1 MYKTIYK
8 TIDKTIYETIYKTI
22 YKRIYETIDKTIS
35 ETMYETIDKTMH
47 KTMHETNHQTHLGPV
62 ETKTYAQCCP
72 QVFVAQGNQ
81 QQPIHTAVFER
92 RGVLAQVQHFRQP
105 LRHVVGPPM
114 RDHVVGWSGGG
125 FFLQGFSIF
134 GGFFGFSFY
143 FFQPCLFFLGLFFVS
158 FVHGILRCF
167 QFQIQPSLFFSFF
180 FVQLGLVQL
189 LLQLNTSL
197 NNSTTTKEQQQKN
210 NKCQHSTHR
219 HSSIN
224 GIAQQQTLRNLHL
237 PN

>member
-1 MYKTIYK
+1 M
-8 TIDKTIYETIYKTI
+8 YETK
-22 YKRIYETIDKTIS
+22 S
-35 ETMYETIDKTMH
+35 ETMHKTMH

-62 ETKTYAQCCP
+62 ETKTYAQCRP

-158 FVHGILRCF
+158 FVHGVLRCF

-197 NNSTTTKEQQQKN
+197 HNSTNNNKNEQQQTTTNEQQQKN